1 MDTLDKDGGLHPLGT
16 WINPRIIL
24 FPDGASVRI
33 LRHLT
38 PNGKHTGN
46 EVVDIPAAADFR

>member
-24 FPDGASVRI
+24 FPDDASVRI